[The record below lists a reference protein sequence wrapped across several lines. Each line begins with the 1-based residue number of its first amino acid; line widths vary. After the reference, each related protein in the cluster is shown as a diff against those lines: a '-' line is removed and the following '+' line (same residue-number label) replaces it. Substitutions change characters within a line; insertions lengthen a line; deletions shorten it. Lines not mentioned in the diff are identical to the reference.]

1 MSGDA
6 FYSPDR
12 TPKPPRQA
20 KPGAHVWSLFKP
32 GRRID
37 CELRF
42 HGESYGWEC
51 QCLEDSGL
59 RYGQRFVL
67 RAEALDEAE
76 AQRRHLIGE
85 GWTSG

>member
-1 MSGDA
+1 VSDEP
-6 FYSPDR
+6 FYSPNR
-12 TPKPPRQA
+12 TPMPPRQP
-20 KPGAHVWSLFKP
+20 KPGEHVWSLCKP

-51 QCLEDSGL
+51 QFLEDSAL

-67 RAEALDEAE
+67 HEHALEEAE
-76 AQRRHLIGE
+76 AQRWRLIGE
-85 GWTSG
+85 GWIAV